1 MKSIK
6 VIPITLINF
15 IQINLQK
22 IMRIS
27 RDYAMTVEI
36 RMKVEPSTQGE
47 MKAASQKTVK
57 RPLNSVA

>member
-1 MKSIK
+1 
-6 VIPITLINF
+6 
-15 IQINLQK
+15 
-22 IMRIS
+22 MRIS

-36 RMKVEPSTQGE
+36 RMKVEPSTQVE